1 MIQKIYNLFS
11 TPVFSSKIEILDN
24 ESFFIEN
31 LKFEKTE
38 INNGNISV
46 NKYVLNFKKLQKL
59 KIKILNEINVFTRNY
74 LKVKKNINFY
84 ITNSWVMEHELNNY
98 AQTHLHS
105 NSIISG
111 VLYIKTPDQSGNICF
126 NSNRINSSFFGSTI
140 NLEYDDY
147 NILNCDKWTINVEKG
162 LLLLFP
168 SNALHSTEKCVSNEK
183 RYCLAFNVFIKG
195 KLGTKEDR
203 IILK

>member
-98 AQTHLHS
+98 AQTHSHS

-147 NILNCDKWTINVEKG
+147 NILNCDKWTIGVEKG

-168 SNALHSTEKCVSNEK
+168 SNTLHSTEKCVSNEK